1 MYQRVARYHALW
13 YIALVVV
20 HDRTHMDA
28 TILRLGRYIEMVT
41 GASFHAR
48 AAPDALQPLPAY
60 MGSLYAPFVADI
72 LDHTCLLLLHKGR
85 ELPTP
90 AETVGQFRLASRHV
104 KDDVV
109 FVFEKMPAFIRQRL
123 VRHRVPFVVP
133 ERQMYLPT
141 LAADFREKAVAD
153 AGNRRGETAHL
164 SGPAQL
170 LLLYHIQHPQISG
183 GRSLREWARLL
194 GYSPITASRIASE
207 LLETRLCDVRQ
218 VGRKTILDL
227 GEDRKAIWEK
237 ALPFLRSPV
246 RERVHARHAAAATSR
261 WPKAGIAA
269 LSESTMLGSDERPAI
284 AMATSEYARALV
296 EGTLTETPAA
306 DEEGTIVER
315 WRYRPALLCGEG
327 ARTVDPLSLYLSL
340 RDDPDERVQAAL
352 KELLE
357 AMQW

>member
-1 MYQRVARYHALW
+1 
-13 YIALVVV
+13 
-20 HDRTHMDA
+20 MDA
-28 TILRLGRYIEMVT
+28 TIKKLGLYIEMVT
-41 GASFHAR
+41 GASFHAQ

-85 ELPTP
+85 EPPTP
-90 AETVGQFRLASRHV
+90 AETVGQFRLASRHS

-109 FVFEKMPAFIRQRL
+109 FVFEEMPAFVRQRL
-123 VRHRVPFVVP
+123 VRYRVPFVVP
-133 ERQMYLPT
+133 ERQMYLPN
-141 LAADFREKAVAD
+141 LAADFREKSVAD
-153 AGNRRGETAHL
+153 AGNRRGEIAYL

-170 LLLYHIQHPQISG
+170 LLLYHIQHLQVSG

-207 LLETRLCDVRQ
+207 LQETRLCEVKQ
-218 VGRKTILDL
+218 LGRMTNLDL
-227 GEDRKAIWEK
+227 GEDHKAIWQK

-246 RERVHARHAAAATSR
+246 RERIHARLADAEASR
-261 WPKAGIAA
+261 WPKAGMTA
-269 LSESTMLGSDERPAI
+269 LSEITMLGSDDRPVV

-296 EGTLTETPAA
+296 EGRLTETPSA
-306 DEEGTIVER
+306 DEESTIVER